1 MKRIALVTSSKA
13 RKEKPTVAK
22 EFYQGSYN
30 RWVNQII
37 KYIAKRNME
46 DDSYFLSFDGERIIA
61 FNEIVEHYPVRKKKL
76 TANEKRSF
84 ALKILDFLL
93 RFKEKPFV
101 ELHTGKDITDH
112 LCKLL
117 DDYGFSY
124 KIYAESVS
132 LGNKPSVYED
142 LIEKE
147 EQKLRAKEIK
157 RGRLR
162 LVHSLEYQTPA
173 QAEIAI
179 KQYEANPSI
188 YEPEVVASFEE
199 LKAYRKKHYNRSKD
213 MRKALNEFEDA
224 LNLHIDGEELQEFIQ
239 ETETLQGLFKED
251 PRYEYF
257 NKKFNKELSKYEYY
271 KIKQG
276 YVVSAEYRINTIMH
290 RLSILLMKKNV
301 TRSKTA
307 TGSISNKSKLST
319 KKSFNVKK
327 PRKSVKNVNGNKGRK
342 DRENTKNNRV
352 KTLERVS

>member
-13 RKEKPTVAK
+13 RKEKPTIAK

-30 RWVNQII
+30 HWVNKII
-37 KYIAKRNME
+37 KYIEKRGME
-46 DDSYFLSFDGERIIA
+46 DVSYFLNFDGQRIIS
-61 FNEIVEHYPVRKKKL
+61 FNEVINYYPVS
-76 TANEKRSF
+76 EKRITADEKNTF

-101 ELHTGKDITDH
+101 ELHTGKDISVS

-117 DDYGFSY
+117 DEYGFSY
-124 KIYAESVS
+124 KIYAESVP
-132 LGNKPSVYED
+132 LGKKPGVYEN

-147 EQKLRAKEIK
+147 DQKLRAKEIK

-179 KQYEANPSI
+179 KQYETNPDI
-188 YEPEVVASFEE
+188 YEPKVVASFEE

-213 MRKALNEFEDA
+213 MRKALNEFEGA

-239 ETETLQGLFKED
+239 ETETLQGLYKED

-276 YVVSAEYRINTIMH
+276 YVVSAEYRIHTIMH
-290 RLSILLMKKNV
+290 RLSILLMKKNA
-301 TRSKTA
+301 SKTKSVKGI
-307 TGSISNKSKLST
+307 TSTQLISST
-319 KKSFNVKK
+319 DKTLESEK
-327 PRKSVKNVNGNKGRK
+327 PRKTIKTVNGRKGRK
-342 DRENTKNNRV
+342 SAKNN
-352 KTLERVS
+352 KTKMLKEVSL

>member
-37 KYIAKRNME
+37 KYIEKRDMVDN
-46 DDSYFLSFDGERIIA
+46 SYFLSFDGQRIIS
-61 FNEIVEHYPVRKKKL
+61 FNEVIDYYPVRDKKII
-76 TANEKRSF
+76 TAEKKSF

-101 ELHTGKDITDH
+101 ELHTGKDISDF
-112 LCKLL
+112 LCDLL
-117 DDYGFSY
+117 NEYGFSY

-132 LGNKPSVYED
+132 LGEKPRVYED

-147 EQKLRAKEIK
+147 DQKLRAKEIK

-162 LVHSLEYQTPA
+162 LVNSLEYQTPA

-179 KQYEANPSI
+179 KQYETNPAI

-199 LKAYRKKHYNRSKD
+199 LKTYRKKHYNRSKD

-239 ETETLQGLFKED
+239 ETETLQGLYKED
-251 PRYEYF
+251 SRYEYF

-276 YVVSAEYRINTIMH
+276 YVVNAEYRIHTIMH
-290 RLSILLMKKNV
+290 RLSILLMKKNATKAKAV
-301 TRSKTA
+301 KGITSTRS
-307 TGSISNKSKLST
+307 IPST
-319 KKSFNVKK
+319 NTTFQPER
-327 PRKSVKNVNGNKGRK
+327 PRKTIKNVNGRKGRK
-342 DRENTKNNRV
+342 SAKNN
-352 KTLERVS
+352 KTKMLEGAS

>member
-13 RKEKPTVAK
+13 RKEKPTVAR

-37 KYIAKRNME
+37 KYIEKRGME
-46 DDSYFLSFDGERIIA
+46 GDSYFLSFDGQRIIS
-61 FNEIVEHYPVRKKKL
+61 FNEVIDYYPVRDKKI
-76 TANEKRSF
+76 TAGEKRSF
-84 ALKILDFLL
+84 ALRILDFLL

-101 ELHTGKDITDH
+101 ELHTGKDISDY

-117 DDYGFSY
+117 DEYGFSY

-132 LGNKPSVYED
+132 LGEKPGVYED

-147 EQKLRAKEIK
+147 DQKLRAKEIK
-157 RGRLR
+157 KGRLR

-188 YEPEVVASFEE
+188 YEQEVVASFEE

-213 MRKALNEFEDA
+213 MRKALIEFEDA
-224 LNLHIDGEELQEFIQ
+224 LNAHIDGEELQVFIQ
-239 ETETLQGLFKED
+239 ETETLQGIYKED

-276 YVVSAEYRINTIMH
+276 YVVSAEYRIHTIMH

-301 TRSKTA
+301 TKTRPVK
-307 TGSISNKSKLST
+307 SINSSEPKSST
-319 KKSFNVKK
+319 KTTFK
-327 PRKSVKNVNGNKGRK
+327 PGKPSKSVKNVNGSKGRK
-342 DRENTKNNRV
+342 GRKNAKNNRI